1 MCSVC
6 SSLAFAA
13 GGLDDHVSK
22 HEVEEFF
29 SGQGSISNIWIAAKP
44 PGFAFVEF
52 GSPEAA
58 EAAGTKHTHKQ
69 RDEKTTKVLLFAH
82 LLETMRS
89 PCIHLPTCFRS
100 FVVDFVDFCV
110 MFFLF
115 RSQWL
120 PVTARRFMVVASV
133 WK

>member
-1 MCSVC
+1 LSALLLLLLLCSF
-6 SSLAFAA
+6 S

-58 EAAGTKHTHKQ
+58 EAAGTEHTNNTQTNSK
-69 RDEKTTKVLLFAH
+69 
-82 LLETMRS
+82 
-89 PCIHLPTCFRS
+89 
-100 FVVDFVDFCV
+100 
-110 MFFLF
+110 
-115 RSQWL
+115 
-120 PVTARRFMVVASV
+120 
-133 WK
+133 